1 MIPVNQYLH
10 CVHLLLKLQVLCCF
24 SESELDRMKK
34 NLDREEKQIQM
45 LQTENEERLA
55 KARISHTVDREQLG
69 EALASSVILAEE
81 SEETEES
88 EEELEESEES
98 ETEEGN

>member
-1 MIPVNQYLH
+1 
-10 CVHLLLKLQVLCCF
+10 
-24 SESELDRMKK
+24 MKK
-34 NLDREEKQIQM
+34 NLDREEKHIQM
-45 LQTENEERLA
+45 LQIENEERLA

-81 SEETEES
+81 SEE
-88 EEELEESEES
+88 S